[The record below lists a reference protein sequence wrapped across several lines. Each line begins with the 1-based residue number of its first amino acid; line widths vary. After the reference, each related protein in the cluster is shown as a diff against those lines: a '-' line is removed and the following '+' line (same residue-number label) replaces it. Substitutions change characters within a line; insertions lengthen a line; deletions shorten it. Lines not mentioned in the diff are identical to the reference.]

1 MNSDFKRTLGKLDS
15 RGVENVLEYA
25 RSLQREQKQDTR
37 FLHTVQ
43 AGVWLP
49 FLQSTIT
56 GALAGVLLWILAI
69 QFRWRDAWFHG
80 LIFWLVIQVATWLY
94 LQRHWILMTFERI
107 AKIDVNHDGRI
118 GAAPGAQDQEIPEV
132 RVRIEHIKQDGHYQQ
147 DVVRLPATLEQM
159 HALAEGIKSG
169 LPFTER
175 NFTGSGRP
183 FSINQFRALRSEM
196 IRRGLLSLGDAKDA
210 RQGFQVTE
218 EGKAV
223 LDGFLDS
230 PPPL

>member
-1 MNSDFKRTLGKLDS
+1 MTDYSFLKKLEQD
-15 RGVENVLEYA
+15 RLEALDLA
-25 RSLQREQKQDTR
+25 RLLQREQKQDKR

-49 FLQSTIT
+49 FWQSTIT
-56 GALAGVLLWILAI
+56 GALAGILLWILAI
-69 QFRWRDAWFHG
+69 QFRWRDALIHG
-80 LIFWLVIQVATWLY
+80 LVFWVIVQGITWLY
-94 LQRHWILMTFERI
+94 LQRHWILIAFERV
-107 AKIDVNHDGRI
+107 AKIDVNGDGRV
-118 GAAPGAQDQEIPEV
+118 GAAPKQEIPEV

-147 DVVRLPATLEQM
+147 DIMTLPATLEQM
-159 HALAEGIKSG
+159 RALAEGITSG

-183 FSINQFRALRSEM
+183 FSIDQFRALRSEM
-196 IRRGLLSLGDAKDA
+196 IRRGLLTLEGSKDA
-210 RQGFQVTE
+210 RQGFKMTD

-230 PPPL
+230 SPPPERVQA